1 MSTYNT
7 HEEIRAAQNDD
18 DGYITGRIEIEL
30 ADVIERNLEEFYDM
44 LSYRLVASDLLMD
57 IDYEVI
63 EVNDGAIV
71 LDVTGDPRQLLTGY
85 RD

>member
-7 HEEIRAAQNDD
+7 HDEIRAAQDD
-18 DGYITGRIEIEL
+18 DGYITGRVEIEL
-30 ADVIERNLEEFYDM
+30 ADVIERDLEEFYDM
-44 LSYRLVASDLLMD
+44 LAYRLVASDLLMD

-63 EVNDGAIV
+63 EVNNGAIV